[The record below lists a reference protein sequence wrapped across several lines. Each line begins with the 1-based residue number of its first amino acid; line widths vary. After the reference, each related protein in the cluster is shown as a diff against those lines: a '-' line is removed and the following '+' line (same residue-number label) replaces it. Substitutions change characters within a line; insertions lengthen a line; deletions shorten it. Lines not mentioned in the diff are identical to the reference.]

1 MITCKDVVKEAVAKL
16 GRVVSTGQVIDYVY
30 SKYPNKPWKESS
42 IRCHL
47 IGLSVN
53 HPSSRHYPTLHR
65 QACLFWLGKG
75 RYRLYDPKRDGTSV
89 VEDRQAS
96 LFGEKGL
103 EDMESE
109 QISSE
114 AMISFERN
122 LEEYIL
128 RNLNQIEDGLRL
140 YSEKG
145 IRGRQLNT
153 DVGRIDILAMD
164 ENDNL
169 VVIELKAGTA
179 NYPVVGQ
186 ILGYISWV
194 RQNIAKDRKVR
205 GIIIADDF
213 DKKLKYASSETANV
227 SLKTYEVN
235 FTFKNVQNDIDQ

>member
-1 MITCKDVVKEAVAKL
+1 MVTCKDAVIEAVTKL
-16 GRVVSTGQVIDYVY
+16 GSVVSTREVIDYVY
-30 SKYPNKPWKESS
+30 NKYPDKPWKESS

-65 QACLFWLGKG
+65 QACLFWVGRG
-75 RYRLYDPKRDGTSV
+75 RYRLYDPKKDGKSV

-103 EDMESE
+103 EDIERE
-109 QISSE
+109 EISSE
-114 AMISFERN
+114 AVISLERD
-122 LEEYIL
+122 LEEYIIG
-128 RNLNQIEDGLRL
+128 NLNQIEDGLRL
-140 YSEKG
+140 YSKKG

-164 ENDNL
+164 KNDNF

-179 NYPVVGQ
+179 NYPVIGQ

-194 RQNIAKDRKVR
+194 RQNIAKDKEVR
-205 GIIIADDF
+205 GLIIADNF
-213 DKKLKYASSETANV
+213 DRRLKFASLETTNV
-227 SLKTYEVN
+227 SLKTYQVN
-235 FTFKNVQNDIDQ
+235 FTFKDAQNDVN